1 MIEPI
6 RIDCPCGGWVEFKDS
21 GLVKESHQI
30 ECLDLD
36 DDDECECCDLHGDVD
51 FEELANDLIEY
62 VEFLG
67 GSPGEFND
75 FTRIR
80 RESEYHVENCEG
92 VEN

>member
-1 MIEPI
+1 MIEPV

-21 GLVKESHQI
+21 GLVNESHQI

-36 DDDECECCDLHGDVD
+36 DVECECCCDCDIDYEGLTD
-51 FEELANDLIEY
+51 ALIEY

-75 FTRIR
+75 FTSIR
-80 RESEYHVENCEG
+80 RESEYYVENCEG
-92 VEN
+92 VEH